1 MRSRFS
7 LAAAVVGISLYADA
21 VTQRVLENYGADL
34 TRRCLVRLLVQP
46 WSSAACGDEIHATS
60 TSAALPTNTPPA
72 ALLATLRALPPI
84 PRKIHV
90 SWRSSEV
97 PPATIF
103 TRVTILALIERNPGW
118 LVTIYNDSQLDEY
131 LRAAL
136 PAYSPTAYAMISR
149 RPPTEKVD
157 LWRLVVMHR
166 EGGVYTDYDR
176 WALTPLSKA
185 IPPGARLLLPTYRD
199 ANPSQDLLASAPG
212 NPLFLRA
219 IQLNIAR
226 RRLGWRDIYALGPAT
241 YQDAVA
247 EVLLGVKPG
256 RSSTNH
262 QKYIARA
269 LRAAIARV
277 PDGLIVT
284 SRESPPCLTATSH
297 VTGLVCAV
305 LWPLWRRSKKAEYA
319 RIGVRHWSEGAVPH
333 PDEARAA
340 QWKWADLTHGRI
352 VENPKLACAQT
363 WPTTRLFWLVA
374 LARAADRAV
383 LPLAC
388 GDAGAFRKEAYL
400 PLPRGGA
407 VLFVRSKHLRQWV
420 GGVLPAIDN
429 STPFVL
435 ATADPESDHTLPQ
448 DVLPAALVRRVLSHP
463 SLRGWWA
470 TNANHPRVHR
480 LPLGIDYHN
489 MAKHGRLQPDIRV
502 QHLLRPRSLYSP
514 QEMPDVQETN
524 LLAIAHALPAAHA
537 RPAHLAWAD
546 FHFEQRN
553 RRRKA
558 IYQRISGAPWLVV
571 PPRRVRRSELWQQKG
586 QYLFDLS
593 PQGHG
598 IDCFRTWESLALGM
612 IVIVER
618 GPLGVGVRGDGGL
631 FADLPVV
638 QVRNFTTDINA
649 TALRHWAA
657 VHRKR
662 HRPTNALRN
671 RSLPVPDRLK
681 LSYWLRTLRRAA
693 RGTTAASR
701 SSPQAKPVRGRAG

>member
-1 MRSRFS
+1 MEMRSRFS

-97 PPATIF
+97 PPVTIF
-103 TRVTILALIERNPGW
+103 TRVTILALIQRNPGW

-319 RIGVRHWSEGAVPH
+319 RIGVRHWSEGAVPR
-333 PDEARAA
+333 PDEAR
-340 QWKWADLTHGRI
+340 L
-352 VENPKLACAQT
+352 
-363 WPTTRLFWLVA
+363 
-374 LARAADRAV
+374 
-383 LPLAC
+383 
-388 GDAGAFRKEAYL
+388 
-400 PLPRGGA
+400 
-407 VLFVRSKHLRQWV
+407 SKQL
-420 GGVLPAIDN
+420 
-429 STPFVL
+429 
-435 ATADPESDHTLPQ
+435 
-448 DVLPAALVRRVLSHP
+448 
-463 SLRGWWA
+463 
-470 TNANHPRVHR
+470 
-480 LPLGIDYHN
+480 
-489 MAKHGRLQPDIRV
+489 
-502 QHLLRPRSLYSP
+502 
-514 QEMPDVQETN
+514 
-524 LLAIAHALPAAHA
+524 
-537 RPAHLAWAD
+537 
-546 FHFEQRN
+546 
-553 RRRKA
+553 
-558 IYQRISGAPWLVV
+558 
-571 PPRRVRRSELWQQKG
+571 RRVR
-586 QYLFDLS
+586 
-593 PQGHG
+593 
-598 IDCFRTWESLALGM
+598 
-612 IVIVER
+612 
-618 GPLGVGVRGDGGL
+618 GVH
-631 FADLPVV
+631 
-638 QVRNFTTDINA
+638 I
-649 TALRHWAA
+649 
-657 VHRKR
+657 R
-662 HRPTNALRN
+662 HRN
-671 RSLPVPDRLK
+671 SSVG
-681 LSYWLRTLRRAA
+681 A
-693 RGTTAASR
+693 REAQAS
-701 SSPQAKPVRGRAG
+701 AG